1 MARLSIALALIAL
14 LVGHAVAST
23 GSDVSL
29 GAAPTPVTI
38 GVAPG
43 PLPEHDFSS
52 KHLAKISGIRMIAS
66 NVREAVRDKLDEVV
80 QKKVTNDGPQA

>member
-23 GSDVSL
+23 GSDAL
-29 GAAPTPVTI
+29 MGAVPTPVTI

-43 PLPEHDFSS
+43 PLPEHDFAS
-52 KHLAKISGIRMIAS
+52 KHLAKISGNWEGQGGRGRAGHGRYRRPLAS
-66 NVREAVRDKLDEVV
+66 LLKY
-80 QKKVTNDGPQA
+80 